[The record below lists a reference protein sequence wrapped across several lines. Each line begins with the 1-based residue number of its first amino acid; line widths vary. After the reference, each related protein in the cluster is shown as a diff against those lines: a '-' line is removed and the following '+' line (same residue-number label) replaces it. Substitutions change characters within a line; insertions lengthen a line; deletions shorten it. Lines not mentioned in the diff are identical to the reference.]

1 MITHLLDILQ
11 EKEDM
16 SVVVRS
22 SDTDV
27 ECLLLH
33 YYTVYGMKGTVIM
46 DSGVGDNRRL
56 IDINS
61 VAEDLGT
68 EACCSLIGWHYY
80 TGSDTTSAFVR
91 RGKLRP
97 WELLIKFPQYMPA
110 FAQLGMCD
118 TLDDKYVVILEE
130 FHCKIYGDHKEKS
143 TNKFR

>member
-22 SDTDV
+22 SDTAV

-61 VAEDLGT
+61 VAEDPGT
-68 EACCSLIGWHYY
+68 EACCSLIG
-80 TGSDTTSAFVR
+80 
-91 RGKLRP
+91 
-97 WELLIKFPQYMPA
+97 
-110 FAQLGMCD
+110 
-118 TLDDKYVVILEE
+118 
-130 FHCKIYGDHKEKS
+130 
-143 TNKFR
+143 